1 MPDIVILNC
10 PSNLGLREPI
20 PGHEPGVRKLPA
32 WLRKHGLHDKLK
44 PVVDK
49 TVEAPAYAGERDA
62 ETGLL
67 NADAL
72 TEYTK
77 TLAAEAGKHISDT
90 SIIWMLGG
98 DCSILTGAALALRR
112 KGRYGLFYLD
122 GHTDFMDIRLSS
134 TGGAGGM
141 AASIVAGRGHEKLT
155 NIDGHENYIE
165 ESDIW
170 CVGNREYDDEY
181 EDEVRHSDATYL
193 PLHVMRE
200 RGMVSL
206 ATDFLEQMATRNVD
220 GFWIHFD
227 VDVLNDTIMPCVDSR
242 SPDGLS
248 YEELT
253 DILGTLF
260 IHPLFTGVSLTILD
274 PELDKEGKYTREL
287 VKVLGKFKF

>member
-1 MPDIVILNC
+1 MRDVVILNC
-10 PSNLGLREPI
+10 PSNLGLREPY

-44 PVVDK
+44 PVMDI
-49 TVEAPAYAGERDA
+49 TVEAPAYSGVRD
-62 ETGLL
+62 EESGLL
-67 NADAL
+67 NVPAL
-72 TEYTK
+72 RMYTQK
-77 TLAAEAGKHISDT
+77 LAGEMEMHLQGNKV
-90 SIIWMLGG
+90 IWMLGG

-112 KGRYGLFYLD
+112 EGRFGLFYLD

-141 AASIVAGRGHEKLT
+141 AASLVAGRGYEGLTKL
-155 NIDGHENYIE
+155 DGFKNYIDE
-165 ESDIW
+165 PLIW

-181 EDEVRHSDATYL
+181 ESEVRNSEATYY
-193 PLHVMRE
+193 PLHAMRA

-206 ATDFLEQMATRNVD
+206 AMDFLDQMNNENVD

-227 VDVLNDTIMPCVDSR
+227 VDVLNDNIMPCVDSR
-242 SPDGLS
+242 TPDGLS

-260 IHPLFTGVSLTILD
+260 IHPRFTGITLTILD
-274 PELDKEGKYTREL
+274 PELDTDEKYTREL